1 MARQSGRFGG
11 RLLLISLEYLPPHF
25 SGNGVYAEQVVSAL
39 RKRWDVKVITA
50 YFGGALAEYV
60 IPVPM
65 STRISASENNVKF
78 ALRSLRILDKLE
90 DFNPEVVIGVDWHSA
105 LPSLALKKKAGCPL
119 LWMPFRVF
127 SYSSNSLVV
136 RKLEKIVAREAD
148 AIIALSKADAML
160 IEKFFDRKACIL
172 HPPLTLRR
180 RGLSQEKENF
190 VLTVSRVSSEKNIEQ
205 LIKAMP
211 KITDALS
218 LIIAG
223 AVTDKRYMAK
233 LKALAENLGV
243 EKRIVF
249 AGRVSREKLPEMY
262 SKAMI
267 YVSPTKY
274 EPFGLSI
281 IEAAYHG
288 RPIVVDSSGLVGAGA
303 LFTHGKDCI
312 KGDMD
317 NEDELAEAVNVLFES
332 PDMAREL
339 GEKAVKVAEKLTINA
354 FEEKINNFILGV
366 INREEHGM
374 ERC

>member
-1 MARQSGRFGG
+1 M
-11 RLLLISLEYLPPHF
+11 
-25 SGNGVYAEQVVSAL
+25 
-39 RKRWDVKVITA
+39 
-50 YFGGALAEYV
+50 
-60 IPVPM
+60 
-65 STRISASENNVKF
+65 
-78 ALRSLRILDKLE
+78 
-90 DFNPEVVIGVDWHSA
+90 
-105 LPSLALKKKAGCPL
+105 KKKAGCPL
-119 LWMPFRVF
+119 LWMPFRIF
-127 SYSSNSLVV
+127 SHSSDSLVV
-136 RKLEKIVAREAD
+136 RKLEKMVAREAD

-160 IEKFFDRKACIL
+160 IEKFFDRKARIL

-180 RGLSQEKENF
+180 RGSSQEKENF
-190 VLTVSRVSSEKNIEQ
+190 VLTVSRVSPEKNIEQ

-223 AVTDKRYMAK
+223 AVTDKGYMAK

-288 RPIVVDSSGLVGAGA
+288 LPIVVDSSGLVGAGA
-303 LFTHGKDCI
+303 LFTHGKDCM
-312 KGDMD
+312 KVNMD

-366 INREEHGM
+366 INREKHGM

>member
-65 STRISASENNVKF
+65 STRISARENNVEF
-78 ALRSLRILDKLE
+78 ALRSLRILDELE

-127 SYSSNSLVV
+127 SHSSDSLVV
-136 RKLEKIVAREAD
+136 RKLEKMVARETD

-160 IEKFFDRKACIL
+160 IEKFFDRKASCIL

-180 RGLSQEKENF
+180 RGSSQ
-190 VLTVSRVSSEKNIEQ
+190 VTVSRVSPEKNIEQ

-223 AVTDKRYMAK
+223 AVTDKGYMAK

-288 RPIVVDSSGLVGAGA
+288 LPIVVDSSGLVGAGA
-303 LFTHGKDCI
+303 LFTHGKDCM
-312 KGDMD
+312 KVNMD